1 MIANTKR
8 GLALALAICFLLCLS
23 GCSGK
28 DNKQPPAS
36 SPSGEYDENGGFRPS
51 VPDRKQELTQAVQ
64 ENGDS
69 VAWLT
74 LPNTEIDDVVVQGEN
89 NEFYLRKDAK
99 KNYSYAGCY
108 YMDYENTV
116 GEDETDFS
124 QNTIIYGHNLGK
136 PMGVKDDPN
145 GDKFAQLLKLT
156 YPETAKN
163 TPYIFLTTKNGEYIY
178 EIFAVFYSEAMTK
191 PVPYHL
197 VNYSEDDF
205 NELIEDVKSRSL
217 YLYDTQVSAQDKVL
231 TLSTCSY
238 KYGSYSQNPDQR
250 FVVMGRLV
258 QDGEPYYEQAQMMV
272 NDMPREPE
280 FD

>member
-89 NEFYLRKDAK
+89 NEF
-99 KNYSYAGCY
+99 
-108 YMDYENTV
+108 
-116 GEDETDFS
+116 
-124 QNTIIYGHNLGK
+124 
-136 PMGVKDDPN
+136 
-145 GDKFAQLLKLT
+145 
-156 YPETAKN
+156 
-163 TPYIFLTTKNGEYIY
+163 
-178 EIFAVFYSEAMTK
+178 
-191 PVPYHL
+191 
-197 VNYSEDDF
+197 
-205 NELIEDVKSRSL
+205 
-217 YLYDTQVSAQDKVL
+217 
-231 TLSTCSY
+231 
-238 KYGSYSQNPDQR
+238 
-250 FVVMGRLV
+250 
-258 QDGEPYYEQAQMMV
+258 
-272 NDMPREPE
+272 
-280 FD
+280 